1 ATQGTNLNNYQ
12 WSSTPPGAST
22 PLTWTGLISPALLSI
37 SSVGNL
43 TKVYDGTTTATLT
56 PANFSTPMGFV
67 SGQGA
72 SVTNNVVGAYN
83 TADAQTPN
91 AVTATLKMS
100 DLTATQGTNLNNY
113 QWSSTPPGSSTT
125 LTWSGSISAT
135 PGTDPTTSIQSSVNS
150 NNARFIQTIFAEPT
164 NNTSSRSKSSVT
176 DVNDNF
182 YGNVVNSPSLLSG
195 LINRNQLYFPTL
207 EVKNSAGRVKRI
219 MVSRN
224 KQFVSL
230 LFEDGSVRVWDLQ
243 RGIQRLVFDPHNRL
257 GVSDFSAVN
266 EKDESLAI
274 ATHSDIAP
282 YDINTSVMDDKALIK
297 EPGISHFARSNDAG
311 LLLMNLGTHDL
322 STWDS
327 LQNKKLWQTVEQRG
341 AISNL
346 VISDNNEYGA
356 VLSNQLESYALPSD
370 LKLTKLTDAIDIIDL
385 KTGKIVKS
393 LPNSGEQ
400 VVYMKFKDKETLQ
413 VGLAD
418 GEVFDWS
425 IASGN
430 KKPAIAFDESI
441 IAMDN
446 AKSNYAYVAD
456 DGGVRVIDDQGA
468 IKFNVKN
475 KENPFTDAK
484 WLDEGKKLLTVMEGG
499 ELSLWDIPS
508 GKKMLRLFS
517 TPKGW
522 TVMDASGRFD
532 GSENAFENFSW
543 LANNEH
549 IPIDNFSD
557 NYYEP
562 GLLTTVLQNQNAYLN
577 SSPNMVKSGINLP
590 PQVSLKLAE
599 QQTKEDS
606 VAVQVDVFGR
616 GGEIDKVNV
625 YHNGRLME
633 TAGHIVSQQQSNVD
647 DGEHRTII
655 LNVRP
660 SAGKN
665 TVKVIASNT
674 MGIENSSN
682 EVSFDGKS
690 NPNASFIRVVSVGI
704 DKYRDSKLDLDYSV
718 ADAGAIKNSLEK
730 SSSSIMGKN
739 IYNERAT
746 KQQILDELKTLSKGV
761 QEDVL
766 VIYFAGHGIAV
777 GKEWYFLPYETQ
789 IQPDIN
795 KVISSGIS
803 STELGDIFKN
813 SEIQHIMLM
822 VDACYSGAAM
832 DAFRK
837 SENTQRYF
845 TRKLSRNLGIT
856 VVAAAAK
863 DQEAFELKSL
873 GHGLFTYLV
882 TKDLQDKAG
891 KEAVSAHDLADNI
904 VKTLPTLAKSMVG
917 SSQEPVAYTR
927 GDDFMI
933 TDLGKEPK

>member
-1 ATQGTNLNNYQ
+1 
-12 WSSTPPGAST
+12 
-22 PLTWTGLISPALLSI
+22 
-37 SSVGNL
+37 
-43 TKVYDGTTTATLT
+43 
-56 PANFSTPMGFV
+56 
-67 SGQGA
+67 
-72 SVTNNVVGAYN
+72 
-83 TADAQTPN
+83 
-91 AVTATLKMS
+91 
-100 DLTATQGTNLNNY
+100 
-113 QWSSTPPGSSTT
+113 
-125 LTWSGSISAT
+125 
-135 PGTDPTTSIQSSVNS
+135 
-150 NNARFIQTIFAEPT
+150 
-164 NNTSSRSKSSVT
+164 
-176 DVNDNF
+176 
-182 YGNVVNSPSLLSG
+182 
-195 LINRNQLYFPTL
+195 
-207 EVKNSAGRVKRI
+207 
-219 MVSRN
+219 
-224 KQFVSL
+224 
-230 LFEDGSVRVWDLQ
+230 
-243 RGIQRLVFDPHNRL
+243 
-257 GVSDFSAVN
+257 
-266 EKDESLAI
+266 
-274 ATHSDIAP
+274 
-282 YDINTSVMDDKALIK
+282 
-297 EPGISHFARSNDAG
+297 
-311 LLLMNLGTHDL
+311 
-322 STWDS
+322 
-327 LQNKKLWQTVEQRG
+327 
-341 AISNL
+341 
-346 VISDNNEYGA
+346 
-356 VLSNQLESYALPSD
+356 
-370 LKLTKLTDAIDIIDL
+370 
-385 KTGKIVKS
+385 
-393 LPNSGEQ
+393 
-400 VVYMKFKDKETLQ
+400 MKFKDKETLQ

-425 IASGN
+425 IATGN

-441 IAMDN
+441 TAMDN
-446 AKSNYAYVAD
+446 AKSTYAYVAE
-456 DGGVRVIDDQGA
+456 DGGVRVIDDQGE
-468 IKFNVKN
+468 IKFNVTN

-499 ELSLWDIPS
+499 ELSLWDVPS

-562 GLLTTVLQNQNAYLN
+562 GLLTTVLQSQNAYLN
-577 SSPNMVKSGINLP
+577 SNPNMVKSGINLP
-590 PQVSLKLAE
+590 PEVSLKLTE
-599 QQTKEDS
+599 QQAKEDS

-625 YHNGRLME
+625 YHNGRLID
-633 TAGHIVSQQQSNVD
+633 TAGHIVLQQQSNTD
-647 DGEHRTII
+647 DGEHRVII
-655 LNVRP
+655 LNVKP
-660 SAGKN
+660 NAGKN
-665 TVKVIASNT
+665 TVKVIASNS

-690 NPNASFIRVVSVGI
+690 KAKASFIRVVSVGI

-718 ADAGAIKNSLEK
+718 ADAGAIKNSLENN
-730 SSSSIMGKN
+730 SSSVMGKN

-795 KVISSGIS
+795 KVVSSGIS
-803 STELGDIFKN
+803 ATELGDIFKN

-837 SENTQRYF
+837 SENSQRYF

-891 KEAVSAHDLADNI
+891 VEAVSAHGLADSI
-904 VKTLPTLAKSMVG
+904 VKTLPTLAKTMVG

-927 GDDFMI
+927 GDDFLI